1 MEANMKSIKYRFT
14 LIGGDKRIA
23 ALAKILASRG
33 HTVNICKSSEDL
45 SAYSGIKVY
54 SGFEKAIADGDFTV
68 LPMPLSRDGAHL
80 LSSVGEADEQILI
93 ADVFDCAKRC
103 GVKHILGGN
112 IGKIIKEM
120 AENKGVSLI
129 DYSLSEQFL
138 QSNAESTAE
147 GGIMVAMENT
157 DVTIKDSRVLV
168 GGYGR
173 IAKYLTKLLLSMG
186 ADVTVAAR
194 KDEALN
200 HAESLGCKIVKIG
213 ELGNPEKFK
222 QAIQNSQIIFNTV
235 PSLIF
240 TEELIGKKSSATYIE
255 LASCPGGIHLRAARE
270 AGMKII
276 FAPSLPGRYSPE
288 SAGGY
293 IFDSIYQN
301 LKERVI
307 YI

>member
-1 MEANMKSIKYRFT
+1 MKNIKYRFT

-23 ALAKILASRG
+23 ALAKILATRG
-33 HTVNICKSSEDL
+33 HTVNVCRSSEDL
-45 SAYSGIKVY
+45 SAVGGIKVY
-54 SGFEKAIADGDFTV
+54 SGFERAIADGDFTV
-68 LPMPLSRDGAHL
+68 LPMPISRDGSHVLAN
-80 LSSVGEADEQILI
+80 VGDADDQILI
-93 ADVFDCAKRC
+93 ADIFDCAKRC

-112 IGKIIKEM
+112 INKSIKEM

-157 DVTIKDSRVLV
+157 DVTIKDSKVLV
-168 GGYGR
+168 SGYGR
-173 IAKYLTKLLLSMG
+173 IAKYLSKLLCLMG

-194 KDEALN
+194 KDTDLA
-200 HAESLGCKIVKIG
+200 HAVSVGCKTIKIG
-213 ELGNPEKFK
+213 DMGAPQEFK
-222 QAIQNSQIIFNTV
+222 KAIQDSQMIFNTV

-240 TEELIGKKSSATYIE
+240 KEELVGNKSSATYIE
-255 LASCPGGIHLRAARE
+255 LASCPGGIDLRAARE

-276 FAPSLPGRYSPE
+276 FAPSLPGRYSAE

>member
-1 MEANMKSIKYRFT
+1 MKSIKYRFT

-23 ALAKILASRG
+23 ALARVLASRG

-45 SAYSGIKVY
+45 SAHSGIKVY
-54 SGFEKAIADGDFTV
+54 SGFERAVANGDFVV
-68 LPMPLSRDGAHL
+68 LPMPISRDGVHVSA
-80 LSSVGEADEQILI
+80 SVGDADEQILI
-93 ADVFDCAKRC
+93 SDVLDCAKRC
-103 GVKHILGGN
+103 GVKRILGGN
-112 IGKIIKEM
+112 ISKSIKEM
-120 AENKGVSLI
+120 AENKEVSLI

-157 DVTIKDSRVLV
+157 DVTIKGSSVLV

-173 IAKYLTKLLLSMG
+173 IAKYLAKLLLSMG

-194 KDEALN
+194 KDEALS
-200 HAESLGCKIVKIG
+200 HAESIGCKAVKIG
-213 ELGNPEKFK
+213 ELAEAEKFK
-222 QAIQNSQIIFNTV
+222 QAVQNSRIIFNTV

-240 TEELIGKKSSATYIE
+240 SEELIGKKSSATYIE
-255 LASCPGGIHLRAARE
+255 LASCPGGIDLRAARE
-270 AGMKII
+270 AGMNII

>member
-1 MEANMKSIKYRFT
+1 MKIIKYRFT
-14 LIGGDKRIA
+14 LIGGDKRIV

-33 HTVNICKSSEDL
+33 HTVNACNLSEDL

-54 SGFEKAIADGDFTV
+54 SSFDRAIADGDFTV
-68 LPMPLSRDGAHL
+68 LPMPISRDGAHV
-80 LSSVGEADEQILI
+80 LSNVGDVDEQILI

-103 GVKHILGGN
+103 GVKYILGGN
-112 IGKIIKEM
+112 ISKSIKEL
-120 AENKGVSLI
+120 AENKGVSLV

-138 QSNAESTAE
+138 QSNADSTAE

-157 DVTIKDSRVLV
+157 DVTVKDSKVLV

-173 IAKYLTKLLLSMG
+173 IAKYLSKLLLSMG

-194 KDEALN
+194 GDEALS
-200 HAESLGCKIVKIG
+200 HASSLGCNGVKIG
-213 ELGNPEKFK
+213 DSGNPEKFK

-235 PSLIF
+235 PSMIF
-240 TEELIGKKSSATYIE
+240 TEELIGNKSSATYIE
-255 LASCPGGIHLRAARE
+255 LASCPGGIDLRAARE

-288 SAGGY
+288 SAGKY
-293 IFDSIYQN
+293 IFESIYQN

>member
-1 MEANMKSIKYRFT
+1 MKSIKYRFT

-23 ALAKILASRG
+23 ALAKALAMRG
-33 HTVNICKSSEDL
+33 HTVNVCKSGEEL
-45 SAYSGIKVY
+45 SAVNGIKVY
-54 SGFEKAIADGDFTV
+54 NGFERAVASGDFVV
-68 LPMPLSRDGAHL
+68 LPMPISRDGLHVSA
-80 LSSVGEADEQILI
+80 SVGDADEQILI
-93 ADVFDCAKRC
+93 SDVLDCAKRC
-103 GVKHILGGN
+103 DVRYVFGGN
-112 IGKIIKEM
+112 VGKSIKEM

-157 DVTIKDSRVLV
+157 DVTIKDSSILV

-173 IAKYLTKLLLSMG
+173 IAKYITKLLLSMG

-194 KDEALN
+194 KDEALI
-200 HAESLGCKIVKIG
+200 HAASLGCKVVKIG
-213 ELGNPEKFK
+213 DLGDAQKFK
-222 QAIQNSQIIFNTV
+222 QAVQNSRIIFNTV

-240 TEELIGKKSSATYIE
+240 TEELIGKKSYATYIE
-255 LASCPGGIHLRAARE
+255 LASCPGGINLCAARE
-270 AGMKII
+270 AGMNII

>member
-1 MEANMKSIKYRFT
+1 MKHSIKYRFT

-23 ALAKILASRG
+23 ALAKVLASRG
-33 HTVNICKSSEDL
+33 HTVNMCKSSEDL
-45 SAYSGIKVY
+45 SAVRGIKVY
-54 SGFEKAIADGDFTV
+54 SGFERAIADGDFTV
-68 LPMPLSRDGAHL
+68 LPMPISRDGVHVLA
-80 LSSVGEADEQILI
+80 SVGDADEQIRI
-93 ADVFDCAKRC
+93 EDVFDCAKRC

-112 IGKIIKEM
+112 ISNNIKEM
-120 AENKGVSLI
+120 AENKGGSLI

-157 DVTIKDSRVLV
+157 DVTIKDSKVLV

-194 KDEALN
+194 KDTDLA
-200 HAESLGCKIVKIG
+200 HATSIGCKTVKIG
-213 ELGNPEKFK
+213 DMGDTREFK
-222 QAIQNSQIIFNTV
+222 ETIQNSQMIFNTV

-240 TEELIGKKSSATYIE
+240 TEDLMGNRSSATYIE
-255 LASCPGGIHLRAARE
+255 LASCPGGIDLRAARE

-276 FAPSLPGRYSPE
+276 FAPSLPGRYSAE